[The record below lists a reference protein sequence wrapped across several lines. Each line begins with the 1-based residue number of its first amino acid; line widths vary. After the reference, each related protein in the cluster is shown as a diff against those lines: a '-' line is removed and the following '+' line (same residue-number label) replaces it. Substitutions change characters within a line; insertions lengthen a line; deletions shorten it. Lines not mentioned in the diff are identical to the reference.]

1 MKAKTNRK
9 LITTLV
15 VVVIFLVVFILLGP
29 FYILYEGQQAVI
41 TRFGAIVDAEQESGL
56 KFKMPL
62 IDNVIIYPKK
72 ILSWD
77 GAAQRI
83 PTKEN
88 QFIWVDTTARWR
100 ISDPAKYYETVN
112 TVNNGISRLNDILD
126 SSIRTI
132 ISENYLNEAVRN
144 TNQINSIKVEE
155 QTQNLE
161 VESNEDAETMR
172 NLTVTQSRQETI
184 VIGRDG
190 LSTKMFNQAKP
201 FTDGFGIELI
211 DIVVRQIRYS
221 DDLTE
226 SVYQRMI
233 KERNQIAE
241 AYRSYGR
248 GQLAQWQGKT
258 ESEQRQILSA
268 AYATSEKTKGIADAR
283 AAEIYAKAYEADP
296 EFFELWRT
304 LESYRKT
311 IPALNKI
318 LSTDMQYFDMLYG
331 KEFI

>member
-15 VVVIFLVVFILLGP
+15 VVVVFLVVFILLGP

-41 TRFGAIVDAEQESGL
+41 TRFGAIVNAEKESGL

-161 VESNEDAETMR
+161 VESNEDAETLR

-184 VIGRDG
+184 LIGRDG
-190 LSTKMFNQAKP
+190 LSTRMFNQAKQ

-283 AAEIYAKAYEADP
+283 AAEIYAKAYETDP

>member
-1 MKAKTNRK
+1 MKTNKK

-15 VVVIFLVVFILLGP
+15 IVGIFLVIFVLLGP
-29 FYILYEGQQAVI
+29 FYILYEGQQSVV
-41 TRFGAIVDAEQESGL
+41 TRFGKIVNAEKVAGL
-56 KFKMPL
+56 KFKMPVV
-62 IDNVIIYPKK
+62 DNVVIYPKK
-72 ILSWD
+72 IISWD

-100 ISDPAKYYETVN
+100 IADPAKYYETVN
-112 TVNNGISRLNDILD
+112 TVSNGLSRLNDVLD

-132 ISENYLNEAVRN
+132 ISENFLNESVRN
-144 TNQINSIKVEE
+144 SNKINKIKVEE
-155 QTQNLE
+155 QVQNLDN
-161 VESNEDAETMR
+161 VEDAETLR
-172 NLTVTQSRQETI
+172 NLTATQARQETI
-184 VIGRDG
+184 NIGRDG
-190 LSTKMFNQAKP
+190 LSQMMFDQARQ
-201 FTDGFGIELI
+201 FTDAFGIELI

-258 ESEQRQILSA
+258 QNEEKVILSE
-268 AYATSEKTKGIADAR
+268 AYSKSETIKGIADAK
-283 AAEIYAKAYEADP
+283 AATIYAQSYEVDP

-311 IPALNKI
+311 IPSLDKI
-318 LSTDMQYFDMLYG
+318 LSTDMQYFNRIYG
-331 KEFI
+331 EQMGK

>member
-144 TNQINSIKVEE
+144 TNQINSMKVEE

-161 VESNEDAETMR
+161 VESNEDAETLR
-172 NLTVTQSRQETI
+172 NLTVTQSRQEVI
-184 VIGRDG
+184 FIGRDG
-190 LSTKMFNQAKP
+190 LSTMMFNQAKP

-268 AYATSEKTKGIADAR
+268 AYATSEKTKGVADAR
-283 AAEIYAKAYEADP
+283 AAEIYAKAYEANP

>member
-1 MKAKTNRK
+1 MKATTNRK
-9 LITTLV
+9 LITTLIV
-15 VVVIFLVVFILLGP
+15 LIVFLVIFVLLGP
-29 FYILYEGQQAVI
+29 FYILYEGQQAVL
-41 TRFGAIVDAEQESGL
+41 TRFGKIVNTEQTSGL

-62 IDNVIIYPKK
+62 IDNVVIYPKK

-77 GAAQRI
+77 GEAQRI

-88 QFIWVDTTARWR
+88 QFIWVDTTARWK

-112 TVNNGISRLNDILD
+112 TINNGISRLNDVLD

-144 TNQINSIKVEE
+144 TNQINNIKVVEE
-155 QTQNLE
+155 VQNLE
-161 VESNEDAETMR
+161 SNVDAETLR

-184 VIGRDG
+184 SIGRDG
-190 LSTKMFNQAKP
+190 LSSMMFDQAKK

-211 DIVVRQIRYS
+211 DIIVRQIRYS

-258 ESEQRQILSA
+258 EGEQKQILSQ
-268 AYATSEKTKGIADAR
+268 AYAESEKIKGVADAQ
-283 AAEIYAKAYEADP
+283 AATVYSDAYSADP
-296 EFFELWRT
+296 QFFELWRT
-304 LESYRKT
+304 LESYKKT
-311 IPALNKI
+311 IPKLNKV
-318 LSTDMQYFDMLYG
+318 LSTDMEYFNTLYG
-331 KEFI
+331 INPAP

>member
-15 VVVIFLVVFILLGP
+15 VVVVFLVVFILLGP

-41 TRFGAIVDAEQESGL
+41 TRFGAIVNAEQESGL

-62 IDNVIIYPKK
+62 IDNAIIYPKK

-161 VESNEDAETMR
+161 VESNEDAETLR

-184 VIGRDG
+184 LIGRDG

>member
-1 MKAKTNRK
+1 MNTNKK

-15 VVVIFLVVFILLGP
+15 IIAVVLFIFVLLGP
-29 FYILYEGQQAVI
+29 FYILYEGQQSVV
-41 TRFGAIVDAEQESGL
+41 TRFGKIVNTEDKAGL
-56 KFKMPL
+56 RFKMP
-62 IDNVIIYPKK
+62 IVDSVVIYPNK
-72 ILSWD
+72 IISWD

-88 QFIWVDTTARWR
+88 QFIWVDTTARWK
-100 ISDPAKYYETVN
+100 IADPAKYYETVN
-112 TVNNGISRLNDILD
+112 TVNNGLSRLNDVLD

-132 ISENYLNEAVRN
+132 ISENFLNESVRN
-144 TNQINSIKVEE
+144 TNKINNIKVEE
-155 QTQNLE
+155 QVQNLDN
-161 VESNEDAETMR
+161 VEDAETLR
-172 NLTVTQSRQETI
+172 NLTATQAKQETI
-184 VIGRDG
+184 SIGRDG
-190 LSTKMFNQAKP
+190 LSQKMFDQAKQ
-201 FTDGFGIELI
+201 FTDAFGIELI

-258 ESEQRQILSA
+258 ENEEKVILSE
-268 AYATSEKTKGIADAR
+268 AYSKSETIKGIADAK
-283 AAEIYAKAYEADP
+283 AATIYAKSYEVDP
-296 EFFELWRT
+296 SFFELWRT

-311 IPALNKI
+311 IPSLDKV
-318 LSTDMQYFDMLYG
+318 LSTDMQYFNRLYG
-331 KEFI
+331 ETMGK

>member
-1 MKAKTNRK
+1 METLSNLNSPPVEAGTSP
-9 LITTLV
+9 LV
-15 VVVIFLVVFILLGP
+15 VKASHP
-29 FYILYEGQQAVI
+29 
-41 TRFGAIVDAEQESGL
+41 
-56 KFKMPL
+56 
-62 IDNVIIYPKK
+62 
-72 ILSWD
+72 
-77 GAAQRI
+77 
-83 PTKEN
+83 
-88 QFIWVDTTARWR
+88 
-100 ISDPAKYYETVN
+100 
-112 TVNNGISRLNDILD
+112 
-126 SSIRTI
+126 
-132 ISENYLNEAVRN
+132 
-144 TNQINSIKVEE
+144 
-155 QTQNLE
+155 
-161 VESNEDAETMR
+161 
-172 NLTVTQSRQETI
+172 
-184 VIGRDG
+184 
-190 LSTKMFNQAKP
+190 KMFNQAKP

-268 AYATSEKTKGIADAR
+268 AYATSETIKGIADAR
-283 AAEIYAKAYEADP
+283 AAEIYSEAYEADP

-318 LSTDMQYFDMLYG
+318 LSTDMQYFDILYG
-331 KEFI
+331 KESQ

>member
-15 VVVIFLVVFILLGP
+15 VVVVFLVVFILLGP

-41 TRFGAIVDAEQESGL
+41 TRFGAIVNAEKESGL

-161 VESNEDAETMR
+161 VESNEDAETLR

-184 VIGRDG
+184 LIGRDG
-190 LSTKMFNQAKP
+190 LSTRMFNQAKQ

>member
-15 VVVIFLVVFILLGP
+15 VVVVFLVVFILLGP

-41 TRFGAIVDAEQESGL
+41 TRFGAIVNAEKESGL

-161 VESNEDAETMR
+161 VESNEDAETLR

-190 LSTKMFNQAKP
+190 LSTRMFNQAKQ

>member
-161 VESNEDAETMR
+161 VESNEDAETLR

-184 VIGRDG
+184 LIGRDG
-190 LSTKMFNQAKP
+190 LSTRMFNQAKQ

>member
-1 MKAKTNRK
+1 MKARTNRK

-15 VVVIFLVVFILLGP
+15 VVVVFLVVFILLGP
-29 FYILYEGQQAVI
+29 FYILYEGQQSVV
-41 TRFGAIVDAEQESGL
+41 TRFGKIVDSAMDSGL
-56 KFKMPL
+56 KLKMPL

-88 QFIWVDTTARWR
+88 QFIWVDTTARWK

-112 TVNNGISRLNDILD
+112 TVNNGLSRLNDILD

-144 TNQINSIKVEE
+144 TNQINSMVVEE
-155 QTQNLE
+155 QVQSLD
-161 VESNEDAETMR
+161 VESNEDAETLR
-172 NLTVTQSRQETI
+172 NLTVTQSRQEVI
-184 VIGRDG
+184 SIGRDG
-190 LSTKMFNQAKP
+190 LSTRMYNQAKP

-268 AYATSEKTKGIADAR
+268 AYATSETKKGIADAK
-283 AAEIYAKAYEADP
+283 AAQIYAEAYEADP

-331 KEFI
+331 KDFI

>member
-15 VVVIFLVVFILLGP
+15 VVVVFLVVFILLGP

-161 VESNEDAETMR
+161 VESNEDAETLR

-184 VIGRDG
+184 LIGRDG
-190 LSTKMFNQAKP
+190 LSTRMFNQAKP

>member
-1 MKAKTNRK
+1 M
-9 LITTLV
+9 TTLV

-41 TRFGAIVDAEQESGL
+41 TRFGAIVNAEQESGL

-161 VESNEDAETMR
+161 VESNEDAETLR

-184 VIGRDG
+184 LIGRDG

-311 IPALNKI
+311 IPTLNKI